1 MVKDSNNSS
10 DVTDEFFDVFDHFVG
25 LALKGLRTSENYQYL
40 FSSCI
45 TLDFDK
51 GSTVSSS
58 RALDRKSSKAG
69 IKNEDI
75 DQFLMVTR
83 I

>member
-1 MVKDSNNSS
+1 MQSQYRFESL
-10 DVTDEFFDVFDHFVG
+10 F
-25 LALKGLRTSENYQYL
+25 LRIIENDQYL
-40 FSSCI
+40 FSFYI

-69 IKNEDI
+69 IKNEDF

>member
-1 MVKDSNNSS
+1 MQSQYRFESL
-10 DVTDEFFDVFDHFVG
+10 F
-25 LALKGLRTSENYQYL
+25 LRIIENDNDQYL
-40 FSSCI
+40 FSFYI

>member
-1 MVKDSNNSS
+1 MQSQYRFESL
-10 DVTDEFFDVFDHFVG
+10 F
-25 LALKGLRTSENYQYL
+25 LRIIENDQYL
-40 FSSCI
+40 FSFYI

>member
-1 MVKDSNNSS
+1 MQSQCRFESL
-10 DVTDEFFDVFDHFVG
+10 F
-25 LALKGLRTSENYQYL
+25 LRIIENDQYL
-40 FSSCI
+40 FSFCI